1 MLHGAQRELFDLSF
15 RTPAKCADA
24 LADGSAD
31 IGIVPVVE
39 VQRQR
44 LEAAGGSGIACHGAV
59 RSILL
64 ISKVPGG
71 RIRTLAADSNSRT
84 SVILSRIFLAERF
97 GASPE
102 VIAMQADL
110 PAMLEAADAALIIG
124 DAALYL
130 DPETLPYHVWDLGA
144 EWSAMTGLPM
154 VFAVWAGRPGRLAE
168 DAARAFDESAQFGR
182 QHLDDIVREQTPVRG
197 LPEALVR
204 EYLLHNLVLEIG
216 AREREGMATFLKLAK
231 AFDTLKAPGIVSV

>member
-1 MLHGAQRELFDLSF
+1 MLHGAQRGLFDLSF
-15 RTPAKCADA
+15 RTPAECADA

-39 VQRQR
+39 MQRQR
-44 LEAAGGSGIACHGAV
+44 LEVVGGSGIACHGAV

-64 ISKVPGG
+64 ISKVPGTH
-71 RIRTLAADSNSRT
+71 IRTLATDSNSRT

-102 VIAMQADL
+102 LVAMQADL
-110 PAMLEAADAALIIG
+110 PSMLEAADAALIIG
-124 DAALYL
+124 DAALHL
-130 DPETLPYHVWDLGA
+130 DPNTLPYRVWDLGA
-144 EWSAMTGLPM
+144 EWGEMTGLPM
-154 VFAVWAGRPGRLAE
+154 VFAVWSGRPGKVSK
-168 DAARAFDESAQFGR
+168 DAARDFDESAQFGR
-182 QHLDDIVREQTPVRG
+182 QCLDEIVRGQAPVRE

-231 AFDTLKAPGIVSV
+231 AFDTLKAPGMISV